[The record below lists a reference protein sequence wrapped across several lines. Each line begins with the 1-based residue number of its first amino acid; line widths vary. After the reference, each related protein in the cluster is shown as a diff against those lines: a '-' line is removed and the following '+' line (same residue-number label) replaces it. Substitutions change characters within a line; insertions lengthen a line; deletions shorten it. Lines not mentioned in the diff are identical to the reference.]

1 MLGPAFADH
10 HTKSFLLI
18 VRTERIFT
26 THTTNLTSVCDMN
39 EYRRILGVSS
49 IWPTTHRI
57 VADTGGSYPLHSMG
71 SLNLRTVIVT
81 AAVYRGL
88 GSELRPK
95 TNPSP

>member
-1 MLGPAFADH
+1 MDVTPPAVPEP
-10 HTKSFLLI
+10 FLLI
-18 VRTERIFT
+18 VRTERIVT
-26 THTTNLTSVCDMN
+26 THVPTLEDGCHLD

-49 IWPTTHRI
+49 IWPTTHRT
-57 VADTGGSYPLHSMG
+57 VTNAGGSTHCTLWEIY
-71 SLNLRTVIVT
+71 LRTVIVT